1 MLDKS
6 RYIVDGKVK
15 RDRIVADIK
24 RGRIDKNDIMELDK
38 IPEVREEYF
47 ESEKLR
53 KIDKSS
59 WNNKYLDEL
68 SLVSVSESFGKEYLL
83 YLSDVAEYVIASE
96 KKKESTNKLIKGLVI
111 IAVIILLI
119 ILAIA
124 FWGAKAKNETVSVT
138 SIQLAK
144 NTYLFLMKVL
154 N

>member
-47 ESEKLR
+47 EGEKLR

-83 YLSDVAEYVIASE
+83 YLSDVAEYVITSE
-96 KKKESTNKLIKGLVI
+96 KKKENTNKLIKGLLI
-111 IAVIILLI
+111 IAVIMLLI

-124 FWGAKAKNETVSVT
+124 FLGSKTKKETVSVA
-138 SIQLAK
+138 SVQLTQ
-144 NTYLFLMKVL
+144 NTYLCLVKVL

>member
-24 RGRIDKNDIMELDK
+24 RGRIDKNDILELDK

-47 ESEKLR
+47 EGKKLN

-83 YLSDVAEYVIASE
+83 YLRDVAEYVIACE
-96 KKKESTNKLIKGLVI
+96 EKKESTNKLIKGLLI
-111 IAVIILLI
+111 GAVIVLLI

-124 FWGAKAKNETVSVT
+124 FFGSKAKKETVSVT
-138 SIQLAK
+138 SAQLAQDTK
-144 NTYLFLMKVL
+144 S
-154 N
+154 

>member
-24 RGRIDKNDIMELDK
+24 RGRIDKNDILELDK

-47 ESEKLR
+47 EGEKLK
-53 KIDKSS
+53 KIDKSY

-83 YLSDVAEYVIASE
+83 YLRDVAEYVIASE
-96 KKKESTNKLIKGLVI
+96 EKKESTNKLIKGLLI
-111 IAVIILLI
+111 GAVIVLLI

-124 FWGAKAKNETVSVT
+124 FLGSKAKKETVSVA
-138 SIQLAK
+138 SVQLAQ
-144 NTYLFLMKVL
+144 NTYLCLVKVL